1 MTTKTTTAKPAS
13 ATKMPLHAP
22 SAATAMARAAPSPTH
37 TQHVA
42 IIPIRMEPVTRQNV
56 TPSQGKARAGSLIP
70 CAPRR
75 DILVRIA
82 CNVSALHH
90 LAGVAVEVLVVVAA
104 EADQAADN
112 LR

>member
-1 MTTKTTTAKPAS
+1 MTKITTAKPAL

-22 SAATAMARAAPSPTH
+22 SAATVMARATPSPTH

-56 TPSQGKARAGSLIP
+56 TPSQGRAQAGSLIL

-75 DILVRIA
+75 AILVQIA
-82 CNVSALHH
+82 CNASALHR
-90 LAGVAVEVLVVVAA
+90 LAAVADEVLVAVALK
-104 EADQAADN
+104 ADQAADN